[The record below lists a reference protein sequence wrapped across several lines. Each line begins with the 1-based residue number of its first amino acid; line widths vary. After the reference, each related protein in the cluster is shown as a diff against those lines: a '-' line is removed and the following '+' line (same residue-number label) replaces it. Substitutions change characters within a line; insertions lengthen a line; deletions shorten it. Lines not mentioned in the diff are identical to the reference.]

1 MTDAPV
7 LSPFSK
13 ISTPCIGVCS
23 TVIGDSV
30 CRGCKRYS
38 HEIIHWNSF
47 NEEQKRLIDQR
58 LEGFLKQVMAAY
70 IQVVDADLLRQK
82 VRQYKIRVAKHR
94 GHANAAYELLR
105 AGGDQ
110 VSPFENFGLQ
120 PTRTYESWSAT
131 HIKEAIDK
139 DFFELSSAHFDRYFR
154 L

>member
-1 MTDAPV
+1 MSEAPV

-58 LEGFLKQVMAAY
+58 LEGFLKQIVATY
-70 IQVVDADLLRQK
+70 LQVIDADLLQQK
-82 VRQYKIRVAKHR
+82 IAQYKIRVAKHR
-94 GHANAAYELLR
+94 GHANAAYELIR

-110 VSPFENFGLQ
+110 VSPFENFGLGVS
-120 PTRTYESWSAT
+120 ESYAGWTAT
-131 HIKEAIDK
+131 EIKEAIDK
-139 DFFELSSAHFDRYFR
+139 DFFALSSAHYDRYFR
-154 L
+154 R